1 MTTQDEMKA
10 PLTKSSGARALC
22 ARMARSGAVLSAAA
36 ALLTASVGCSATDG
50 FEAGELETRS
60 QDLDGSVWKP
70 WFSSLIADTDVNS
83 DPAICNPG
91 NIAWFIATQ
100 NTDSRYYLKSA
111 ALSLNPSWKQFGSR
125 QFNSAPTCASQKT
138 TDFKFVL
145 AGRSTDGRMYA
156 IEGVQ
161 PPLTSGTPSNPN
173 WTGPWAEVSGTTY
186 SGSNGRPALGSNGS
200 RVILAFKNGSRI
212 SVHQQA
218 LPYSSTGWNTT
229 AINSPNFPSGVS
241 VSGIP
246 AVTYISGSTN
256 RFVVMV
262 RGTTSSGAGLYWI
275 YFTGTAFQGSWTQAF
290 IPYTVSSDPALEY
303 ASDYGAMTL
312 YFRSGDEVIQTSAEN
327 PGGLGIYPFYPI
339 PDYVNADL
347 RGAPRAA
354 TPAGIEGTHTVIIR
368 GYEDSVTTNPN
379 RRIMWA
385 ETAGNPSPWPQ

>member
-1 MTTQDEMKA
+1 MKTQDEMTAHVNKR
-10 PLTKSSGARALC
+10 SGARALL
-22 ARMARSGAVLSAAA
+22 ARVARSGAAATVA
-36 ALLTASVGCSATDG
+36 ALLTAGVGCSGADG
-50 FEAGELETRS
+50 FEAAELETRS
-60 QDLDGSVWKP
+60 QDLPGEVWKP
-70 WFSSLIADTDVNS
+70 WFSSLIADTDVSS

-111 ALSLNPSWKQFGSR
+111 ALSLNPAWKQFGSR

-145 AGRSTDGRMYA
+145 AGRSTDGRIYA

-161 PPLTSGTPSNPN
+161 PPLTSPMPSNPN
-173 WTGPWAEVSGTTY
+173 WTGPWAQVSGTTY
-186 SGSNGRPALGSNGS
+186 SGSNGSPALGSNGS
-200 RVILAFKNGSRI
+200 RVILAFKNGSRV
-212 SVHQQA
+212 SVHQQL
-218 LPYSSTGWNTT
+218 LPYSSSGWNTT
-229 AINSPNFPSGVS
+229 PINSPNFPAGVS

-246 AVTYISGSTN
+246 AVTYISGPTN

-275 YFTGTAFQGSWTQAF
+275 YFTGTAFQGSWAQAF
-290 IPYTVSSDPALEY
+290 IPSTVSSDPALEY
-303 ASDYGAMTL
+303 DPDYGAMTL
-312 YFRSGDEVIQTSAEN
+312 YFRSGDEVIQTSVQVPAQ
-327 PGGLGIYPFYPI
+327 LGINSFDPI
-339 PDYVNADL
+339 PNYVNADL

-368 GYEDSVTTNPN
+368 GHEDSVTTNPN

-385 ETAGNPSPWPQ
+385 ETAGDPSPW